1 MGRLAG
7 VVLRCQYRA
16 VCGGCSETQRAGE
29 GGVGGSLVFQA
40 LSSKKK
46 KAGENLGTCKA
57 R

>member
-16 VCGGCSETQRAGE
+16 VCGGRSETQRAGE
-29 GGVGGSLVFQA
+29 EGGSLTSR
-40 LSSKKK
+40 LSKKK
-46 KAGENLGTCKA
+46 KAGESLRTCKA